1 MSLLTDLTRDYLK
14 VHVAKEDAFWAA
26 KMGLSTA
33 VPGDAEKREIALKD
47 FISDASWLPKL
58 RTELERSDLEP
69 ADRTALQGWIK
80 FFEANAIESEDAKK
94 VQRKIIELEGVL
106 NRNRRTM
113 ELGYVDP
120 DSGDFIPKSVQI
132 LHLMLL
138 SEADERKRKA
148 AWEGLRSIET
158 FMLDNDFIEIVKE
171 RNRFARLQG
180 YKDFY
185 DWKVQV
191 SEGFSKERLFE
202 LLDELEENSRDACK
216 AAINKVAEEHG
227 ESAVKPWSFK
237 YTTSGDLTSEKDPYL
252 RFDSAVAQW
261 GRTFTALGIR
271 YRGATLTLDLLDRKG
286 KYENGF
292 MHGPSPAFV
301 EDGEFRPARINF
313 TANAAAGQVGAG
325 YRALNTLFH
334 EGGHAAHFSNIVMP
348 APCFAQEFAPT
359 SIAFAET
366 QSMFF
371 DSLCSDP
378 DWLAKYALDGNGN
391 PMPKELV
398 HRILEEEHTYLARE
412 LRKMMVVPYFE
423 RAMYEMSDE
432 ELTPENLLK
441 AARATE
447 EKLMFMPS
455 DRPVLSI
462 PHLAE
467 SESSAYY
474 HAYVLAQMAV
484 FQTRAFFLK
493 RDGKI
498 TDNPKVGA
506 DLAKVY
512 WQPGNSVTFLEL
524 IERLTGEP
532 FSAKATIDLV
542 NTKTETLFT
551 EADKAIDRALEE
563 GPFQGEVELDASI
576 RLIHGDEVVADSEQG
591 GFAAAS
597 SAYGKWI
604 REQAN

>member
-1 MSLLTDLTRDYLK
+1 MSLLSELTKDYLK

-26 KMGLSTA
+26 KMGLSSA
-33 VPGDAEKREIALKD
+33 IPGDAEKREIALKN

-58 RTELERSDLEP
+58 RAELERGDLEH
-69 ADRTALQGWIK
+69 ADRTALEGWVK
-80 FFEANAIESEDAKK
+80 FFEANAIESEDAKQ
-94 VQRKIIELEGVL
+94 VQRKIIEMEGVL

-113 ELGYVDP
+113 ELGYFDP

-158 FMLDNDFIEIVKE
+158 FMLENDFIEIVKE

-180 YKDFY
+180 YPDFY
-185 DWKVQV
+185 AWKVQV

-216 AAINKVAEEHG
+216 AAIDKVADEHG
-227 ESAVKPWSFK
+227 DSAVKPWSFK

-325 YRALNTLFH
+325 NRALNTLFH

-366 QSMFF
+366 QSMFL

-378 DWLAKYALDGNGN
+378 DWLAKYALDANGN

-398 HRILEEEHTYLARE
+398 HRILEEEHTYMARE

-441 AARATE
+441 TARATE

-484 FQTRAFFLK
+484 FQTRDFFLK

-498 TDNPKVGA
+498 TDNPKVGE

-532 FSAKATIDLV
+532 FRAKATIELV
-542 NTKTETLFT
+542 NKPTETLF
-551 EADKAIDRALEE
+551 ADADNAIDRALEE
-563 GPFQGEVELDASI
+563 GPYQGEVELDASI
-576 RLIHGDEVVADSEQG
+576 RLIHGDEVVANSEKG
-591 GFAAAS
+591 GFAAAA

-604 REQAN
+604 RAQAD